1 MAEASPQAL
10 ARCPFDSGEADVS
23 TDAHLLRRFALH
35 RDEAAFATL
44 VERHGPLVLSVC
56 RRVLGTVQDA
66 EDAFQ
71 ATFLVLARRASE
83 IREPGLLGNWLYGV
97 ASRIAR
103 KARVGVSKRQ
113 MHEIQ
118 VRFLP
123 SLEAPATE
131 ANDLGPVLDEEL
143 SRLPEKYR
151 AALVLCYLQG
161 KTNEEAAQLL
171 QWPTGTVKGR
181 LARARELLRRRLM
194 RRGLQASALLLAT
207 SLASA
212 RAKAASVPGP
222 LAEITA
228 RAGVGFVG
236 AGSQA
241 AAPSP
246 AAVRLALAMLR
257 SRRSAKFLALMLA
270 LLVAGATTWLVG
282 SAAAGWQPFL
292 PNTGGQKAPVAAEPT
307 SPGSPAAQP
316 AVNAAEPCP
325 HHCCGGS

>member
-1 MAEASPQAL
+1 MAEASPQARD
-10 ARCPFDSGEADVS
+10 RCPKDSGEADIP
-23 TDAHLLRRFALH
+23 TDAHLLRRFSSD

-71 ATFLVLARRASE
+71 ATFLVLARKASG
-83 IREPGLLGNWLYGV
+83 IRDPGLLGNWLYGV

-113 MHEIQ
+113 MHEKQ

-123 SLEAPATE
+123 SLEAPAVE

-181 LARARELLRRRLM
+181 LARARDLLRSRLV
-194 RRGLQASALLLAT
+194 RRGLQVSALLLAT
-207 SLASA
+207 SLTSA
-212 RAKAASVPGP
+212 RAKAAQVPGQ
-222 LAEITA
+222 LAETTA
-228 RAGVGFVG
+228 RAGIGF
-236 AGSQA
+236 AGEGTQA

-246 AAVRLALAMLR
+246 AAVRLALAVLR
-257 SRRSAKFLALMLA
+257 SRRSAKFLALVLA
-270 LLVAGATTWLVG
+270 LLFVGATTWLVG
-282 SAAAGWQPFL
+282 SAAAGWQPLF
-292 PNTGGQKAPVAAEPT
+292 PRSVEQNSSSGAAPA
-307 SPGSPAAQP
+307 SPGSPAGDP
-316 AVNAAEPCP
+316 ADACS
-325 HHCCGGS
+325 HHCGGS